1 MRDQPGNRILERGL
15 LPEDQQPGRCRK
27 PVRALDKL
35 LLILL
40 VPLLIVM
47 ATRDPQG
54 FAHLVET
61 IFTVGAKSL
70 NATATFL
77 DSLLGGHSR

>member
-1 MRDQPGNRILERGL
+1 L
-15 LPEDQQPGRCRK
+15 
-27 PVRALDKL
+27 VKL
-35 LLILL
+35 LLVLL
-40 VPLLIVM
+40 VIPLLIVM

-54 FAHLVET
+54 IAHLVEM
-61 IFTVGAKSL
+61 IFTVGAKLL

>member
-1 MRDQPGNRILERGL
+1 M
-15 LPEDQQPGRCRK
+15 
-27 PVRALDKL
+27 RALGKL
-35 LLILL
+35 LVVLLII
-40 VPLLIVM
+40 PLLIVM

-54 FAHLVET
+54 VAHLVEM
-61 IFTVGAKSL
+61 IFTLGAKLL

>member
-1 MRDQPGNRILERGL
+1 M
-15 LPEDQQPGRCRK
+15 
-27 PVRALDKL
+27 RALGKL
-35 LLILL
+35 LLIFL
-40 VPLLIVM
+40 VIPLLIVM

-54 FAHLVET
+54 TAYLVDM
-61 IFTVGAKSL
+61 IFTLGAKLL